1 MLIKKKVNNKE
12 SLLKTDFLNS
22 GNSVETEL
30 TNVISKLGEN
40 IVIKKLNYESQNG
53 VFFKSICTTLSL
65 KMLGK

>member
-1 MLIKKKVNNKE
+1 MLIKEINNKE

-22 GNSVETEL
+22 GNSVESEL

-53 VFFKSICTTLSL
+53 VFFKNICTTLFL